1 MLRSSSFCEI
11 PFNIHTMNRT
21 ILISSGAVVLATLAF
36 VAGRLSITDAPPAA
50 EKTTAARI
58 QSTPPGQSSESTG
71 EITKTLRPAT
81 APGENAQALL
91 NQLASLSVTEG
102 SARSVRPVLVLLEQL
117 SRMGTKALPAV
128 RQFLASGKD
137 VTYAAPGGKRLR
149 EVKSFMNAVVPLS
162 LRTALFDVIA
172 QSGGKDSETILAE
185 NLDLT
190 RRGIEVAYLSE
201 LLEQMAPG
209 NYRNATVS
217 TATKL
222 LANGDAADRSI
233 LFEVMKSLGDTS
245 YVATAQ
251 RQIIQPDG
259 QVDRE
264 ALRYL
269 QQAMGPQSLDLAARM
284 YQDPRLVEP
293 GSKEPLARVALSC
306 VGANPQAVGLFHT
319 AVLDPSLLPDQKRN
333 LVEDLNQDGI
343 SNRKAPTREDLQII
357 AKRYELTQAYLQ
369 QDYVQNDNLLNAAFH
384 EANKDLRKMLE
395 KATAA
400 NPAP

>member
-1 MLRSSSFCEI
+1 MLRSSS
-11 PFNIHTMNRT
+11 
-21 ILISSGAVVLATLAF
+21 
-36 VAGRLSITDAPPAA
+36 
-50 EKTTAARI
+50 
-58 QSTPPGQSSESTG
+58 
-71 EITKTLRPAT
+71 
-81 APGENAQALL
+81 
-91 NQLASLSVTEG
+91 
-102 SARSVRPVLVLLEQL
+102 
-117 SRMGTKALPAV
+117 V

-137 VTYAAPGGKRLR
+137 VTYTAPGGKRLR
-149 EVKSFMNAVVPLS
+149 DVKCLMNALVPLS

-172 QSGGKDSETILAE
+172 QSGGKDAQTILAE
-185 NLDLT
+185 NLDLA

-217 TATKL
+217 AATHL

-245 YVATAQ
+245 YVVTAQ

-269 QQAMGPQSLDLAARM
+269 QQAMGPQSLALAARI

-293 GSKEPLARVALSC
+293 GSKEPLARVALSY
-306 VGANPQAVGLFHT
+306 VGANPQAVELFHT

-333 LVEDLNQDGI
+333 LVEDLNEDGI
-343 SNRKAPTREDLQII
+343 SNRRAPTPEDLQII
-357 AKRYELTQAYLQ
+357 AKRYELIQAYLQ
-369 QDYVQNDNLLNAAFH
+369 QEYVQNDNLLSAAFR
-384 EANKDLRKMLE
+384 EADKDLRKMLE
-395 KATAA
+395 RAAAA
-400 NPAP
+400 NSPP